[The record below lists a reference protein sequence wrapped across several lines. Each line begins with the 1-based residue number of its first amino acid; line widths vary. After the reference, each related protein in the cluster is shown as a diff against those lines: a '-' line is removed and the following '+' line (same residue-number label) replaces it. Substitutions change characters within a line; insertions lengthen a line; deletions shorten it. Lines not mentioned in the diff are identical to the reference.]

1 MGEENFLIISRKLL
15 TNKDIN
21 MNNQKGFANIVLIVL
36 VVILAGALGYVI
48 LVKKPAPVEQ
58 SQTNNLQNTE
68 PTTPPPANNSVSQ
81 NPPATKPPVTPS
93 QSLPTTCVDETH
105 TVGGKDLPAVITS
118 ISPTS
123 GTVGTKVEIRGCN
136 LAGFEGDQIAIFERS
151 DGKKLTFYGSVYNE
165 KMMTVTVADNCP
177 TGSETGR
184 YSGITSS
191 CETIQAL
198 PGTYRVYVITWGD
211 EFKSNSATFTVK

>member
-1 MGEENFLIISRKLL
+1 M
-15 TNKDIN
+15 N

-36 VVILAGALGYVI
+36 VVMLAGALGYVT

-81 NPPATKPPVTPS
+81 NPPATNTSTPS

-105 TVGGKDLPAVITS
+105 TAGGKDLPPVITS

-123 GTVGTKVEIRGCN
+123 GPAGTKVEIRGCN

-151 DGKKLTFYGSVYNE
+151 DGKKLNFYGSGYNE
-165 KMMTVTVADNCP
+165 KMMTVAVADNCP

>member
-1 MGEENFLIISRKLL
+1 M
-15 TNKDIN
+15 
-21 MNNQKGFANIVLIVL
+21 NQKGFANIALIVL
-36 VVILAGALGYVI
+36 VVILAGALGYVTLI
-48 LVKKPAPVEQ
+48 KKPASVEQ
-58 SQTNNLQNTE
+58 PQTSNSQNTQT
-68 PTTPPPANNSVSQ
+68 TTPPSSNNTVSQ
-81 NPPATKPPVTPS
+81 NPPATQSPATPS
-93 QSLPTTCVDETH
+93 QSLPTTCVDEVH
-105 TVGGKDLPAVITS
+105 APGGKDLPPVITS

-123 GTVGTKVEIRGCN
+123 GPVGSKVEIRGCN

-151 DGKKLTFYGSVYNE
+151 DGKKLTFYGSGYNE